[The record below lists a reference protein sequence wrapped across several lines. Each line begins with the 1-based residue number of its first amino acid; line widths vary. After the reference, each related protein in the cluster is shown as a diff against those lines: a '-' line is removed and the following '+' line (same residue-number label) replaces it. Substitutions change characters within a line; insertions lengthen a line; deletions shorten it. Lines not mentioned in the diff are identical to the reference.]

1 MARLPDYY
9 YNLNWRG
16 FIADLLPSFLRK
28 LFWIDWIFALIR
40 PIRRV
45 YDEFIAFRLELL
57 DKTSVNGQRA
67 VLEEFLRRKVGPGI
81 NVILNY
87 KPVYTLK
94 IPSNTARTGHVVK
107 FGSGGSSPGDYT
119 PKAYYPKYPSRNR
132 ANDGPDFTVQVPTAF
147 TTEQKLRIAAL
158 TDAYKTYGTTYN
170 IQLV

>member
-28 LFWIDWIFALIR
+28 LFWIDWIFALTR

-87 KPVYTLK
+87 KETYSLK
-94 IPSNTARTGHVVK
+94 FPDNDARINNIIR
-107 FGSGGSSPGDYT
+107 FQEGGPNAGDYI
-119 PKAYYPKYPSRNR
+119 PRAYHPKYPDRIK

-147 TTEQKLRIAAL
+147 TTEQKLKTASL